1 MEEVVGLVLLAGE
14 LLLTYGAE
22 MYRVEETIEVMGKA
36 AGFAQVEVFATPP
49 TGLFL
54 SLHTPEGGCIPAC
67 AASAKYAIICPLF
80 AKLMP

>member
-36 AGFAQVEVFATPP
+36 AGFAQVEVFATP

-54 SLHTPEGGCIPAC
+54 SLHTPEGRV
-67 AASAKYAIICPLF
+67 YTRV
-80 AKLMP
+80 